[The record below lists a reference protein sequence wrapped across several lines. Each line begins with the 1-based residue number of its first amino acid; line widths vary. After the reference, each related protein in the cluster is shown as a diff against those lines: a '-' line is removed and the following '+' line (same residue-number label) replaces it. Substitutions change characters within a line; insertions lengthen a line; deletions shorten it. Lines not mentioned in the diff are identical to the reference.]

1 MKRTRLL
8 SGLLAGALFLTLAA
22 CGPKEGPDASPSP
35 SADPAPTPS
44 PSAQPVPSPSA
55 PAETEPAPA
64 ADPVWGEQ
72 SFDRTFTAGD
82 GTTVLSVSYALPLV
96 QNTDACP
103 AGAAINSWYKAQ
115 GSDLLGYAEDNYE
128 LAVSDYEVSKASGF
142 DFTPTAERMDYA
154 VTYAGEDYYSIRR
167 SWTIT
172 GAMPYSSQFCLSE
185 QFDAA
190 TGDKVGFADLFDDA
204 DGVRERVV
212 AAFLAQE
219 EIAAGGF
226 TEAQITAVYQPEH
239 FYLSDGG
246 YVFWIQG
253 NDLPALHSPVEVTL
267 SFDALAD
274 LRHG

>member
-1 MKRTRLL
+1 MKRSALL

-22 CGPKEGPDASPSP
+22 CGPKEGPVTSPSP
-35 SADPAPTPS
+35 SAEPAPTPT
-44 PSAQPVPSPSA
+44 PSVQPVPTPSA
-55 PAETEPAPA
+55 PVETEPAPA
-64 ADPVWGEQ
+64 AQPVWGEQ

-115 GSDLLGYAEDNYE
+115 GSDLLSYAEDNYE

-142 DFTPTAERMDYA
+142 SFTPTTEEMTYE
-154 VTYAGEDYYSIRR
+154 VTYAGGDAYSIRR
-167 SWTIT
+167 TWTVT
-172 GAMPYSSQFCLSE
+172 GAMPYPSTFRLSE

-190 TGDKVGFADLFDDA
+190 TGAKLGFADLFADA

-239 FYLSDGG
+239 FYLTEDGF
-246 YVFWIQG
+246 VFWIQG
-253 NDLPALHSPVEVTL
+253 NDLAALHSPVEVTL

>member
-22 CGPKEGPDASPSP
+22 CGPREEPDPSPSP
-35 SADPAPTPS
+35 SADPAPS
-44 PSAQPVPSPSA
+44 PSASALPDPSPSA

-64 ADPVWGEQ
+64 AQAVWEEQ
-72 SFDRTFTAGD
+72 TFARTFTAGD
-82 GTTVLSVSYALPLV
+82 GATVLSVNYALPLV

-190 TGDKVGFADLFDDA
+190 TGDKVGFADLFADA
-204 DGVRERVV
+204 DGVQEQVV

-226 TEAQITAVYQPEH
+226 TQAQITAVYQPEH

-267 SFDALAD
+267 SFDSLAGF
-274 LRHG
+274 RHG

>member
-1 MKRTRLL
+1 MKRNRLL

-22 CGPKEGPDASPSP
+22 CGPREDPEPSVSP
-35 SADPAPTPS
+35 SAL
-44 PSAQPVPSPSA
+44 PVPSPSVS
-55 PAETEPAPA
+55 PEAEPTPTPSPEATPAPA
-64 ADPVWGEQ
+64 AEPVWGEQ

-96 QNTDACP
+96 QNTDTCP

-115 GSDLLGYAEDNYE
+115 GADLLDYAEDNYE
-128 LAVSDYEVSKASGF
+128 MAVSDYEVSKASGF

-172 GAMPYSSQFCLSE
+172 GSMPYSSQFCLSE

-190 TGDKVGFADLFDDA
+190 TGDKVGFADLFADA

-212 AAFLAQE
+212 AAFLAQD